1 MRSELTP
8 RAVPIDLDDTILGVR
23 WLRRPSVGSSEP
35 EVTSRLTSEELDEIF
50 DYGYYVRLVDET
62 FERVGIP

>member
-23 WLRRPSVGSSEP
+23 WLRRPSVASSSEVSL
-35 EVTSRLTSEELDEIF
+35 EVTSEELDEIF
-50 DYGYYVRLVDET
+50 DYGYYVRHVDET